1 MLRINIAVSIKNL
14 FFIIEGRVIMNSWI
28 RGKLS
33 IIHLFWAVVILLTG
47 LLLIEQTKFTAKTS
61 YYDEQIQ
68 AAQLMKSSLEAIKKE
83 RRKRTIPLDVGLD
96 PNQTG
101 IIGKEYTKLTTTLGN
116 LEAKRTSTN
125 PAFAALL
132 VKYFKEAN
140 LKKGD
145 VIAVGASGSFPALI
159 LAALSAAR
167 VLELEPLIIYSVG
180 SSEYGANIPEFT
192 FVQMLDG
199 LNEKNIIPY
208 KLLAISMGGYLD
220 RAEGMFYPDSQ
231 DTIKKIVQDSGTLVI
246 NTDSVEENIQQRMQL
261 YRVTSNKK
269 PIKAFVNIG
278 GATPNYGNTNA
289 SITYPNGL
297 VINGPKIP
305 DHPERGL
312 IFEYQ
317 KLGIPIIHLLNIRDL
332 AVKNGLPIDPM
343 PLPEIGEGGVYWR
356 IAYNKPIIILI
367 IGIEFLYLLW
377 VLKIRHK

>member
-1 MLRINIAVSIKNL
+1 
-14 FFIIEGRVIMNSWI
+14 MNSWI
-28 RGKLS
+28 KGKLS
-33 IIHLFWAVVILLTG
+33 LIYLFWALIILLVG
-47 LLLIEQTKFTAKTS
+47 LLLIEQTKFTAKIS

-68 AAQLMKSSLEAIKKE
+68 AAQLMKSSLGAIKEE
-83 RRKRTIPLDVGLD
+83 RLKRAIPLDVGLD

-101 IIGKEYTKLTTTLGN
+101 IIGKEYTQLTTTLGN

-145 VIAVGASGSFPALI
+145 VIAIGASGSFPALI

-167 VLELEPLIIYSVG
+167 VLELEPLLIYSVG

-192 FVQMLDG
+192 FTQMLDS

-208 KLLAISMGGYLD
+208 KLLAISMGGDLD
-220 RAEGMFYPDSQ
+220 QAEGMFYPDSQ

-246 NTDSVEENIQQRMQL
+246 DADSIEENILQRMQL
-261 YRVTSNKK
+261 YKK
-269 PIKAFVNIG
+269 SAKEQPIKAFVNIG
-278 GATPNYGNTNA
+278 GATPNYGNTPA

-305 DHPERGL
+305 NHPERGL

-317 KLGIPIIHLLNIRDL
+317 NLGIPIIHLLNIRDL
-332 AVKNGLPIDPM
+332 AVKNRLPIDPT
-343 PLPEIGEGGVYWR
+343 PLPEIGEGGVYRR
-356 IAYNKPIIILI
+356 IAYNKYIIILVI
-367 IGIEFLYLLW
+367 AIEFSYLFW
-377 VLKIRHK
+377 ALKIRHK

>member
-1 MLRINIAVSIKNL
+1 
-14 FFIIEGRVIMNSWI
+14 MNSWI
-28 RGKLS
+28 KGKLAL
-33 IIHLFWAVVILLTG
+33 IYLFWALIILLVG
-47 LLLIEQTKFTAKTS
+47 LLLIEQTKFTAKTP

-68 AAQLMKSSLEAIKKE
+68 AAEIMKSSLEVIKEE
-83 RRKRTIPLDVGLD
+83 RLKRNIPLDIGLD

-101 IIGKEYTKLTTTLGN
+101 IIGKEYTQLTTTLGN

-125 PAFAALL
+125 PVFAALL

-145 VIAVGASGSFPALI
+145 VIAIGASGSFPALI
-159 LAALSAAR
+159 VAALSATR
-167 VLELEPLIIYSVG
+167 VLELEPLLIYSVG

-192 FVQMLDG
+192 FVQMLDC
-199 LNEKNIIPY
+199 LNKENILPY
-208 KLLAISMGGYLD
+208 SLLAISMGGYLD
-220 RAEGMFYPDSQ
+220 QAQGMFYPDSQ
-231 DTIKKIVQDSGTLVI
+231 KTIQHIAQVSGVYFI

-261 YRVTSNKK
+261 YRAASSGK

-297 VINGPKIP
+297 VIDGPKIP

-317 KLGIPIIHLLNIRDL
+317 NLGIPIIHLLNIRGL
-332 AVKNGLPIDPM
+332 AVKNGLPIDPT
-343 PLPEIGEGGVYWR
+343 PLPEVGEGGVYR
-356 IAYNKPIIILI
+356 QTSYNKVIIFLV
-367 IGIEFLYLLW
+367 IGIEFLYLFWAL
-377 VLKIRHK
+377 VKRRSNYS

>member
-1 MLRINIAVSIKNL
+1 
-14 FFIIEGRVIMNSWI
+14 MNSWI
-28 RGKLS
+28 KGKVSL
-33 IIHLFWAVVILLTG
+33 IYLFWALIILLVG
-47 LLLIEQTKFTAKTS
+47 LLIIEQTKFTAKTP

-68 AAQLMKSSLEAIKKE
+68 AAQLMKNSLETIKEE
-83 RRKRTIPLDVGLD
+83 RLKRNIPLDVGLD

-101 IIGKEYTKLTTTLGN
+101 IIGKEYTELTTTLGN

-145 VIAVGASGSFPALI
+145 VIAIGASGSFPALI
-159 LAALSAAR
+159 VATLSAAR
-167 VLELEPLIIYSVG
+167 VLELEPLLIYSIG
-180 SSEYGANIPEFT
+180 SSEYGANLPEFT
-192 FVQMLDG
+192 FVEMLDS
-199 LNEKNIIPY
+199 LNKKNILPY

-220 RAEGMFYPDSQ
+220 QAEGMFYSDSQ
-231 DTIKKIVQDSGTLVI
+231 KIIEQITQASGVFLINVDSI
-246 NTDSVEENIQQRMQL
+246 EENIQQRMQL
-261 YRVTSNKK
+261 YRAASNEK

-278 GATPNYGNTNA
+278 GATPNYGNTPA

-317 KLGIPIIHLLNIRDL
+317 NLGIPIIHLLNIRGL
-332 AVKNGLPIDPM
+332 AVKNGLPIDPT
-343 PLPEIGEGGVYWR
+343 PLPEIGEGGVYRR
-356 IAYNKPIIILI
+356 IAYNKYIVILV
-367 IGIEFLYLLW
+367 IGIEFFYLFW
-377 VLKIRHK
+377 ALKIRHK

>member
-1 MLRINIAVSIKNL
+1 
-14 FFIIEGRVIMNSWI
+14 MNSWI

-83 RRKRTIPLDVGLD
+83 RLKRAIPLDVGLD

-101 IIGKEYTKLTTTLGN
+101 IIGKEYTQLTTTLGN

-145 VIAVGASGSFPALI
+145 VIAIGASGSFPALI
-159 LAALSAAR
+159 LATLSAAR
-167 VLELEPLIIYSVG
+167 ALELEPLLIYSVG

-192 FVQMLDG
+192 FTQMLDS

-208 KLLAISMGGYLD
+208 KLLAISMGGDLD
-220 RAEGMFYPDSQ
+220 QAEGMFYPDSQ

-246 NTDSVEENIQQRMQL
+246 DADSIEENILQRMQL
-261 YRVTSNKK
+261 YKK
-269 PIKAFVNIG
+269 SAKEQPIKAFVNIG

-297 VINGPKIP
+297 VIDGPKIP

-317 KLGIPIIHLLNIRDL
+317 NLGIPIIHLLNIRDL
-332 AVKNGLPIDPM
+332 AVKNGLPIDPT
-343 PLPEIGEGGVYWR
+343 PLPEIGKGGVYWR
-356 IAYNKPIIILI
+356 IAYNKYFIILVI
-367 IGIEFLYLLW
+367 AIEFFYLFWAL
-377 VLKIRHK
+377 VKRRRHGYSV